1 MGIKIIDEKNKSTK
15 PTYNFINEQRIITKF
30 VYVQK
35 LENILVWFD
44 WVHVLQR
51 FNDNNKNSWTDVEF
65 VTIDNLTQ
73 KQKEVEDSNK
83 LILDNFA
90 ETFELLNPKIKL
102 KINHYHDPTDK
113 EILYEFVGD
122 LCMMLGLNTADDFNG
137 IENDKDVVV
146 YKNAIKTKI
155 TKLLHGKV

>member
-1 MGIKIIDEKNKSTK
+1 MGIKIIDEKSKSTK
-15 PTYNFINEQRIITKF
+15 PIYNFINEHRIITKF

-51 FNDNNKNSWTDVEF
+51 FTDKNSWTDIEF
-65 VTIDNLTQ
+65 ISIDNLTL
-73 KQKEVEDSNK
+73 KQKEVEEANQ
-83 LILDNFA
+83 LILDNFV
-90 ETFELLNPKIKL
+90 ETYEILNPQIKL
-102 KINHYHDPTDK
+102 NVNRKHSIPTDK
-113 EILYEFVGD
+113 EILYEFVSD

-137 IENDKDVVV
+137 IENDKDVVL

>member
-1 MGIKIIDEKNKSTK
+1 MGIKIIDEKIKPTK

-30 VYVQK
+30 IYVQK

-51 FNDNNKNSWTDVEF
+51 FTNKNSWTDIEF
-65 VTIDNLTQ
+65 ITIDNLAH
-73 KQKEVEDSNK
+73 KQKEVEEANK
-83 LILDNFA
+83 LILDNFV
-90 ETFELLNPKIKL
+90 ETYGILNPQIKL
-102 KINHYHDPTDK
+102 NVNRKHGIPTDK
-113 EILYEFVGD
+113 EILYEFVND
-122 LCMMLGLNTADDFNG
+122 LCMLLGLNTADDFNG